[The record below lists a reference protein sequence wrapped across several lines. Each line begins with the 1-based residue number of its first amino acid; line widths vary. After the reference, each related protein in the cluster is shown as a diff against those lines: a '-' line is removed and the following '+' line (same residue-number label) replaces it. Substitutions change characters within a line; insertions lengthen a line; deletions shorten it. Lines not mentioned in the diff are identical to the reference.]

1 MGYKLFN
8 CKTLAVRAACVSSD
22 WGGVSGL
29 KKLAKSKRKLSDR
42 QAKTSLKPNQTG
54 SSALIDFIVYFF
66 NSSFSKF
73 KYLFLTPHV
82 NQDQTKH
89 LIKIIFL

>member
-42 QAKTSLKPNQTG
+42 QAKTSLKLN
-54 SSALIDFIVYFF
+54 L
-66 NSSFSKF
+66 
-73 KYLFLTPHV
+73 
-82 NQDQTKH
+82 
-89 LIKIIFL
+89 